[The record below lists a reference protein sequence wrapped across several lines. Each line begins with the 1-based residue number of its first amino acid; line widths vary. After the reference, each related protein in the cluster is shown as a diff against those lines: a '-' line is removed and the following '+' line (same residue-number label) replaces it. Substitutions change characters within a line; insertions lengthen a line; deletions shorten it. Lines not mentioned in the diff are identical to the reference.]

1 MTKAE
6 GENCRN
12 LRAHLGNKGKTGK
25 LGPTNLPA
33 EQIIHG
39 VYDTITTT
47 YVPSNASDHH
57 DAKVHLT

>member
-6 GENCRN
+6 GENYRT
-12 LRAHLGNKGKTGK
+12 LRANLGNKGKTGK

-39 VYDTITTT
+39 VHDTSTTT

-57 DAKVHLT
+57 DVEVHFT